1 MAAWPLAAERHQRG
15 DLTVVDGEAGE
26 GERVKEGAEKVE
38 EEEEGTQQELT
49 VTDDDQADRQT
60 DIDLGLRNA
69 AESGAVSAAAAFF
82 GLSQSPP
89 LSFPLSLYHTP
100 AVSVFLLST
109 FFFDNCMMHCPSGPK
124 WVKGFAAA
132 TCGFTSFVS
141 APRPAAAAA
150 AAGFATCS
158 TIAVS
163 TLS

>member
-1 MAAWPLAAERHQRG
+1 MLLKRKANRYRERERRGKRDRDSERRGEATHFSGNETPISLAAWPLAAERHQRG

-89 LSFPLSLYHTP
+89 PLFPPLTLPHSCCLCLSPIY
-100 AVSVFLLST
+100 VF
-109 FFFDNCMMHCPSGPK
+109 F
-124 WVKGFAAA
+124 
-132 TCGFTSFVS
+132 
-141 APRPAAAAA
+141 
-150 AAGFATCS
+150 
-158 TIAVS
+158 
-163 TLS
+163 

>member
-49 VTDDDQADRQT
+49 VTDDDDQADRQTYRQT

-89 LSFPLSLYHTP
+89 PLFPPLTLPHSCCLCLSPIY
-100 AVSVFLLST
+100 VF
-109 FFFDNCMMHCPSGPK
+109 F
-124 WVKGFAAA
+124 
-132 TCGFTSFVS
+132 
-141 APRPAAAAA
+141 
-150 AAGFATCS
+150 
-158 TIAVS
+158 
-163 TLS
+163 